1 MNATVTSTRATLNF
15 SAGPS
20 VLPEC
25 VLEQAA
31 RDIIDL
37 DGTGISVLEH
47 SHRGPAIDR
56 VFDEAIAD
64 CRALASIPD
73 DFDILFLQGGA
84 SMQFGMIPMN
94 FLPAG
99 SHADYVDT
107 GSWTS
112 KAVKDAS
119 TIGEVRV
126 AWSGK
131 DGGYRDTPA
140 SADIAWTPDA
150 AYGYYCTNNTIYGTQ
165 SPAPTTCKAP
175 LIADMS
181 SDIFSRPIDWTKHA
195 MVFAGA
201 QKNMGPAG
209 VTLAVI
215 RKDFMSTACTEMPA
229 MFRYGIH
236 ADKGSRYNTPPV
248 FAIYCAGLVFKWIQ
262 SLGGLDKV
270 AEMNARKAA
279 IIYDAIDGSDSFYTG
294 HANIDCRSLMNIPFT
309 TPSPELDAAFIAT
322 AKSAGMSSLKGHRSV
337 GGIRASVYDAFPEE
351 GCLKLA
357 DLMSNFAASHR
368 S

>member
-1 MNATVTSTRATLNF
+1 MNSTVTSTRTTLNF

-56 VFDEAIAD
+56 VFDEAMAD
-64 CRALASIPD
+64 CRGLANIPD

-94 FLPAG
+94 FLPTG

-107 GSWTS
+107 GSWTA

-119 TIGEVRV
+119 TVGDVRV

-131 DGGYRDTPA
+131 DGGYSDTPA

-165 SPAPTTCKAP
+165 SSAPTTCAAP

-181 SDIFSRPIDWTKHA
+181 SDIFSRPIDWSKHA

-209 VTLAVI
+209 VTLVVI
-215 RKDFMSTACTEMPA
+215 RKDFMSTARTEMPA

-248 FAIYCAGLVFKWIQ
+248 FAVYCAGLVFKWIQ

-279 IIYDAIDGSDSFYTG
+279 IIYEAIDGSDGFYTG
-294 HANIDCRSLMNIPFT
+294 HAKIGCRSLMNIPFT
-309 TPSPELDAAFIAT
+309 TPSPELDAAFIAI
-322 AKSAGMSSLKGHRSV
+322 AKSAGMSSLKGHRSI
-337 GGIRASVYDAFPEE
+337 GGIRASVYNAFPEE

-357 DLMSNFAASHR
+357 DLMNNFAATHR